1 MQRVYLIF
9 DYFKEAFHIN
19 RNNKRIY
26 LPQILFIVIK
36 ALIILVGSIYVSNW
50 LKTNSFYMLNEKEVF
65 DFLISNLVNFLLIGI
80 TYLLVFI
87 ALESGLYYMYK
98 ACVFGKG
105 LVKGD
110 FLKGVKKYFF
120 KFLLIN
126 LLIAISTVIIFPIA
140 FLFGI
145 LTLFVGFIIVG
156 IIFMIADI
164 FVNFWKISLVVND
177 SGIFTA
183 FKDSI
188 SFLKR
193 CFLPVVFIQIIY
205 LAFSG
210 ISRLSSSFSFRS
222 NIDDFINI
230 SRNFNHNLMS
240 YFNIDFINRMI
251 RIVMSVIIPVITIST
266 IVSSLIVM
274 VFKVFFSLSLFVA
287 YKHNFNTGN
296 TTNREGYNDV
306 VV

>member
-1 MQRVYLIF
+1 MQKVYLVF

-26 LPQILFIVIK
+26 LPQILFIIIK
-36 ALIILVGSIYVSNW
+36 ALIILAGGIYISNW
-50 LKTNSFYMLNEKEVF
+50 IKINNFYMLSEKEVF
-65 DFLISNLVNFLLIGI
+65 DFLISNLVDFLLIGI
-80 TYLLVFI
+80 TYLLISI

-98 ACVFGKG
+98 ICVFGKG
-105 LVKGD
+105 LMKGD
-110 FLKGVKKYFF
+110 FLRGVKKYFF

-126 LLIAISTVIIFPIA
+126 LLIAISTIIILPIA

-145 LTLFVGFIIVG
+145 LTLFVGFMIVG
-156 IIFMIADI
+156 IIVMIAVI
-164 FVNFWKISLVVND
+164 FINFWKISLVVND

-193 CFLPVVFIQIIY
+193 CFFPVFFIQIIY
-205 LAFSG
+205 WAFSG
-210 ISRLSSSFSFRS
+210 GSKLSSSFSFRS
-222 NIDDFINI
+222 DIDNFIDT
-230 SRNFNHNLMS
+230 SRNFGHTPMS

-274 VFKVFFSLSLFVA
+274 VFEVFFSLSLFVT
-287 YKHNFNTGN
+287 YKHNFNTVD
-296 TTNREGYNDV
+296 TSNREVYNDV